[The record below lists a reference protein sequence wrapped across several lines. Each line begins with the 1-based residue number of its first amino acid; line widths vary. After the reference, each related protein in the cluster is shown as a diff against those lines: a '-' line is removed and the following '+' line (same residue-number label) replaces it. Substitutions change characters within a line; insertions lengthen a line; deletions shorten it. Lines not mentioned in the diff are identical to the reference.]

1 MSPGQSNQ
9 AMFFVQYDNDTKN
22 FEKRKNKSLK
32 IYRKCLKRRM
42 ENQDFGAS
50 GGSNEIKLYVYGDSS
65 EDIKPVVKRYSKHNE
80 EKQRLKRYRLQYC
93 KTYAEYTLVADQEK
107 LSKMGLTAAQ
117 IGMGLSNQHDRPVL
131 TTIKK
136 TVKISMYMQKLKN
149 KIMKQSMT

>member
-32 IYRKCLKRRM
+32 IYRRCLAKANGKPRLR
-42 ENQDFGAS
+42 AS

-65 EDIKPVVKRYSKHNE
+65 EDIKPVVKDIQNIMKKN
-80 EKQRLKRYRLQYC
+80 KDLKDIDSSIA

-107 LSKMGLTAAQ
+107 LSKMGLTVAQ

-136 TVKISMYMQKLKN
+136 TVKISMYM
-149 KIMKQSMT
+149 